1 MADRLSGRKTG
12 LQRALNSSL
21 DSRGTRQN
29 WIGATE
35 LELSLTSQTKQLQ
48 HHLPPRASTAW
59 SLSRMDFLHRLH
71 FGSRRRTWQG
81 SQYGWPRKTVNPSKS
96 PSPLNASSPEKPI
109 IGIIRSSYHNN
120 SRKYVP
126 LESAEIEGDKNG
138 SPHSAQKKCWV
149 WYVRLPNAGSSRLM
163 NCSSMIAVLHE

>member
-12 LQRALNSSL
+12 LRRALNSSL

-35 LELSLTSQTKQLQ
+35 LKLSLTSQTKQLQ

-96 PSPLNASSPEKPI
+96 PSPLNASSPEKPMPSDHHVTSI
-109 IGIIRSSYHNN
+109 HASTYPW
-120 SRKYVP
+120 SRRKSKGTKTDLHTP
-126 LESAEIEGDKNG
+126 RRRNAECGTSVYLTLGRPDL
-138 SPHSAQKKCWV
+138 WT
-149 WYVRLPNAGSSRLM
+149 
-163 NCSSMIAVLHE
+163 VLQ